1 MPRYR
6 ITIEYDGTPFL
17 GWQRQADGPSVQ
29 GALEEALQKF
39 SGEAAGVRGAGR
51 TDSGVHALG
60 QVAHFDLQKAWEPF
74 KIREALNFHLRPAPV
89 SVLECAPV
97 ADDFDARYS
106 ASARHYRYRIVAG
119 RAPPALDRNR
129 VWWLPIE
136 LDATAMH
143 EAAQALVGRHDFTT
157 FRAAQCQAASP
168 LKTLDRLD
176 VSRWGEE
183 IVIEASA
190 RSFLHNQ
197 VRSMV
202 GSLKLV
208 GEGKWR
214 ACDLKAALE
223 ACDRS
228 ACGPVSS
235 ASGLYLVRVD
245 YGKRADNGTE
255 VAADDE

>member
-29 GALEEALQKF
+29 GALEEALNKF
-39 SGEAAGVRGAGR
+39 SGETAGVRGAGR

-60 QVAHFDLQKAWEPF
+60 QVAHFDLSKPWEPF
-74 KIREALNFHLRPAPV
+74 KIREAFNHHLRPAPV
-89 SVLECAPV
+89 SVLECQP
-97 ADDFDARYS
+97 ADDAFDARYS
-106 ASARHYRYRIVAG
+106 ATARHYRYRILSR
-119 RAPPALDRNR
+119 RARPALERDR
-129 VWWLPIE
+129 VWWLPIA
-136 LDATAMH
+136 LDAAAMH
-143 EAAQALVGRHDFTT
+143 DAAQELVGRHDFTT
-157 FRAAQCQAASP
+157 FRAAQCQAKSP

-176 VSRWGEE
+176 VSRWGDE
-183 IVIEASA
+183 IVIETSA

-214 ACDLKAALE
+214 RRDLKAALD
-223 ACDRS
+223 AADRA
-228 ACGPVSS
+228 ACGPVAP
-235 ASGLYLVRVD
+235 ASGLYLVAVD
-245 YGKRADNGTE
+245 YGARV
-255 VAADDE
+255 VAESDAQANEE